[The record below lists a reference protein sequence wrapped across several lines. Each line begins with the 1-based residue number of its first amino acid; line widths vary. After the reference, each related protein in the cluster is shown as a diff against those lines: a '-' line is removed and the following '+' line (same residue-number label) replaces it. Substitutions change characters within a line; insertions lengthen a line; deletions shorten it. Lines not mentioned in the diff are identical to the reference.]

1 MIGTSISLMN
11 AVVFNT
17 FESSGDD
24 KLEISI
30 STIAC
35 SNWFVWLFELD
46 VSTVYVDFIFEWVL
60 FFYCF

>member
-11 AVVFNT
+11 AVVFNK

-35 SNWFVWLFELD
+35 SNRFVWLFELD
-46 VSTVYVDFIFEWVL
+46 VSTVYVDFIFE
-60 FFYCF
+60 